1 MFRVNEALNGRGTL
15 SVKDGKMV
23 LHVTLLGKNILN
35 LYAGKAENAVKDEA
49 NWIAYSVDSVTYKD
63 GSKDMVNGF
72 DIPVPVYG
80 SDFDLALVGKK
91 GTWYDHKVS
100 ISEIE

>member
-15 SVKDGKMV
+15 TVNDGKMV
-23 LHVTLLGKNILN
+23 LHVTLSGKNILN

-49 NWIAYSVDSVTYKD
+49 NWIAHSVDSVTYKD